1 VPVPARG
8 LPLGTIVV
16 EVSIGDTSGR
26 TVYGCSRMTSC
37 PCERCHRA
45 RTGSHSTRPPS
56 RTRWCRRTAADSG
69 TRSTG
74 ARRWATG
81 MPRSR
86 VSGVG
91 PKVRFPR
98 STLKLARHV
107 ERGTGR
113 IRSATVSHRV
123 GRWQVSFSVEIT
135 RNDPA
140 LSRPDTVVGVD
151 LGIMS
156 LAVLSTGEVI
166 PDPRHLEIAQRE
178 PGRPQRQASR
188 VSARI
193 GGPGGPLSA
202 MASHPGPHRPPAHRC
217 RQRPPRRSAPTHHP
231 PGAHPRH
238 DRDRRP
244 QASPAWEIVAWLATS
259 RVSGVAASGRVQN
272 RLVGCAAAVSQFQN
286 LFVLRRG
293 ENQTAPVRTHSELAC
308 GGGNRRLQGAKVVL
322 TAA

>member
-1 VPVPARG
+1 
-8 LPLGTIVV
+8 
-16 EVSIGDTSGR
+16 
-26 TVYGCSRMTSC
+26 MTSC

-56 RTRWCRRTAADSG
+56 RTQWCRRTAADSG

-74 ARRWATG
+74 AWRWATG

-86 VSGVG
+86 VSGVARRFG
-91 PKVRFPR
+91 SPVRGQTTRHVVPFTTGVLGLVERDRRHVKLPR
-98 STLKLARHV
+98 IGVVRTHESTLKLARHV
-107 ERGTGR
+107 ERGTGC

-140 LSRPDTVVGVD
+140 PSQPDHRGDRP
-151 LGIMS
+151 
-156 LAVLSTGEVI
+156 TGAGSPAAPSV
-166 PDPRHLEIAQRE
+166 PPCRPGSADPAGL
-178 PGRPQRQASR
+178 
-188 VSARI
+188 
-193 GGPGGPLSA
+193 LSA
-202 MASHPGPHRPPAHRC
+202 MASHPGPHRPPANRC

-272 RLVGCAAAVSQFQN
+272 RLVTK
-286 LFVLRRG
+286 LRLSER
-293 ENQTAPVRTHSELAC
+293 TASLLASA
-308 GGGNRRLQGAKVVL
+308 GIVVYRARKL
-322 TAA
+322 S